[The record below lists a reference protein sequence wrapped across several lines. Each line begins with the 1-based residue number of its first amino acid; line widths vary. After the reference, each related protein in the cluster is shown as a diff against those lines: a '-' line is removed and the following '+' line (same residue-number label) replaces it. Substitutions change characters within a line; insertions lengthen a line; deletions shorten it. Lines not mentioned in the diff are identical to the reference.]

1 MKSPVLAFFLA
12 IFPGFGHL
20 YLGLKIRG
28 VLYPFFFIGSLG
40 LAFVSAILIYHDSI
54 FLFFFAVAAFIW
66 IVNIIDIVITLI
78 TRSNIEDQ
86 ISETST
92 VTSEEKLQQNERFS
106 TILLSLI
113 PGVGHF
119 YLGLTHR
126 GLTIVAAFFGIIT
139 MVFFVSFITSA
150 VFLIFLLALPI
161 IWVYS
166 MFDAIQVLNKK
177 QQGEPLEDKTIM
189 DDFER
194 FREEGKKSRMLATA
208 LSIFPGA
215 GHMYLGLQKRG
226 LQLMIAFLFSIY
238 ILDVLNLS
246 LFLFLIPIIWFFSFF
261 DALQSANRMEYEIV
275 DDVPVIKYLVNQQK
289 WVGIGLLAVGFFYL
303 FDSVLLPSLANTITE
318 MFDINI
324 WHYYHQYFQVTV
336 VCLLLIGGGLK
347 LLIGSKKN
355 QKEGE
360 E

>member
-1 MKSPVLAFFLA
+1 MKSPILAFFLA

-20 YLGLKIRG
+20 YLGFKVRG
-28 VLYPFFFIGSLG
+28 VLYPFFFIGVLG
-40 LAFVSAILIYHDSI
+40 LAFITGVLVYSDTI
-54 FLFFFAVAAFIW
+54 FLFFFAVAALIW
-66 IVNIIDIVITLI
+66 IVNMIDIVLTLI
-78 TRSNIEDQ
+78 TRSNIDSKLKQ
-86 ISETST
+86 ADS
-92 VTSEEKLQQNERFS
+92 SEEKLQQNERFS

-126 GLTIVAAFFGIIT
+126 GLTIVTAFFGIIT

-166 MFDAIQVLNKK
+166 MFDAIQLLNKK
-177 QQGEPLEDKTIM
+177 QIGDPVKDKTIM
-189 DDFER
+189 DDFDD
-194 FREEGKKSRMLATA
+194 FREEGKKSKMLATA

-226 LQLMIAFLFSIY
+226 LQLMVAFLLSIY

-246 LFLFLIPIIWFFSFF
+246 IFLFLIPIIWFFSFF
-261 DALQSANRMEYEIV
+261 DALQLANKLEYEIV

-289 WVGIGLLAVGFFYL
+289 WIGIGLLVLGFFYL
-303 FDSVLLPSLANTITE
+303 FDAVLLPTMADTIRE
-318 MFDINI
+318 LFNVDI
-324 WHYYHQYFQVTV
+324 WHYYHQYFQVTIV
-336 VCLLLIGGGLK
+336 ALLLIGGGFK
-347 LLIGSKKN
+347 LIIGSKKPRRRM
-355 QKEGE
+355 
-360 E
+360 